1 MRKMHATTVMA
12 TMLVSLAIAPAALAQ
27 PPDRATQTY
36 ESVSCEGYEDPMDLH
51 IAGSIRLWDDDGN
64 SYLLR
69 EAEQTMSIYD
79 EEKDE
84 YTVVGPFG
92 RSWGQG
98 ADTRGAIF
106 CSADEPFELQG
117 FRIESLE
124 LWIVPLS

>member
-1 MRKMHATTVMA
+1 MRKMHATTVIA

-27 PPDRATQTY
+27 PPASATQTY
-36 ESVSCEGYEDPMDLH
+36 KSVSCEGYEDPMDLH

-69 EAEQTMSIYD
+69 EAEQTVRI
-79 EEKDE
+79 DE

-98 ADTRGAIF
+98 ADSRGAIF

-117 FRIESLE
+117 FTIESLE